1 MSRSIITMDE
11 RTIKTIWPYNLAYA
25 AWCSGLGTV
34 DKHDLSFALC
44 IDPKALIDVTDKE
57 LTERESHLIHL
68 YFEKGMTYDEIANEI
83 DRTRERVRQVIGKA
97 LRKLRYPG
105 RSKRYSLH
113 SWSKLNELIKENEDC
128 KKEAAVLK
136 FEREN
141 LEDHIKN
148 FYDSE
153 EYQSFARK
161 QLINEFM
168 DSYID
173 ILELPVRVYN
183 CLARYSRN
191 KFGNWHMTVRVLT
204 SMTFED
210 ARGIKNIGQRA
221 IEDILYRLNYYEL
234 GLKDM
239 NWDQYQEMT
248 KKGEI

>member
-1 MSRSIITMDE
+1 MSRSIVAMDE
-11 RTIKTIWPYNLAYA
+11 HTIKTIWPYNLAYA

-34 DKHDLSFALC
+34 NKHDLSFALC

-68 YFEKGMTYDEIANEI
+68 YFEKGMTYDEIASEI

-113 SWSKLNELIKENEDC
+113 SWSKLNSLIEENERSN
-128 KKEAAVLK
+128 KEAAVLK
-136 FEREN
+136 LEYAN
-141 LEDHIKN
+141 LEDRIKN

-173 ILELPVRVYN
+173 ILELSVRSYN
-183 CLARYSRN
+183 CLTRYNLKKSGKRN
-191 KFGNWHMTVRVLT
+191 MTVKELT
-204 SMTFED
+204 SMTFEQV
-210 ARGIKNIGQRA
+210 RSIKNLGQKA
-221 IEDILYRLNYYEL
+221 LEDILYRLNYYEL

-239 NWDQYQEMT
+239 NWNQYQEMT

>member
-11 RTIKTIWPYNLAYA
+11 HTIKTIWPYNLAYA

-57 LTERESHLIHL
+57 LNEKESHLIHL
-68 YFEKGMTYDEIANEI
+68 YFEKGMTYDEIASEI
-83 DRTRERVRQVIGKA
+83 DRTRERVRQIIEKA

-141 LEDHIKN
+141 LEDHIKK

-153 EYQSFARK
+153 EYQKFTQK
-161 QLINEFM
+161 MLVEEFM

-173 ILELPVRVYN
+173 ILELPVRAYN
-183 CLARYSRN
+183 CLTRHSWRN
-191 KFGNWHMTVRVLT
+191 LGNRNMTVRVLT

-210 ARGIKNIGQRA
+210 VRGIKNIGQRT

-234 GLKDM
+234 GFKDM
-239 NWDQYQEMT
+239 NWDQYQEMI